1 MAIKDE
7 WGEVSAK
14 KKLEDDKIEIELEE
28 NQEEEKDSKPEI
40 ELEEDNDQEDKAA
53 DTKKKDDEL
62 KELEGI
68 ETNGAQKR
76 IRRLVAQRKEREAEN
91 AELQKRIAEYERKLK
106 EKDEEVVSSAKK
118 NLDQSE
124 QSVSSQLQLAEDAYK
139 QALENGDSG
148 QIVEAQ
154 KKLYSATIQMD
165 RITQAKEAYAEMT
178 PKEQEQ
184 VKQDIK
190 QANQQQQPPVPERPY
205 APDPSQFNSKAVA
218 WAQNNE
224 KFGTD
229 QIFTATAIAL
239 NNKLVEEGWD
249 ADDDEF
255 YEEIDNQLKQQLP
268 MYYKTQ
274 ESAKAPVEE
283 DEQPEVKAPQQPSQV
298 VAGASRTVSNPATGR
313 NRKVKLTR
321 EDQEIAKK
329 WGMSLEDY
337 AAQKL
342 AIEASGEGEYTQ
354 INIKRGGQ

>member
-1 MAIKDE
+1 LF
-7 WGEVSAK
+7 VSQSRSQ
-14 KKLEDDKIEIELEE
+14 IEK
-28 NQEEEKDSKPEI
+28 NSKPEVVV
-40 ELEEDNDQEDKAA
+40 E
-53 DTKKKDDEL
+53 DDEPKQEKAEEEL
-62 KELEGI
+62 NKELEGI

-91 AELQKRIAEYERKLK
+91 EQLKNRIAEYERKLK
-106 EKDEEVVSSAKK
+106 EKEDEVVSSAKK

-124 QSVSSQLQLAEDAYK
+124 QSVSNQLQLAEDAYK

-154 KKLYSATIQMD
+154 KKLYSATIQLD

-184 VKQDIK
+184 VKQEIRE
-190 QANQQQQPPVPERPY
+190 ASNTPPVPDRPY
-205 APDPSQFNSKAVA
+205 APDPAQYNTKAVT
-218 WAQNNE
+218 WAQNND
-224 KFGTD
+224 KFGKD
-229 QIFTATAIAL
+229 QIFTAAAMAINGQL
-239 NNKLVEEGWD
+239 LEEGYD
-249 ADDDEF
+249 PDEDEF
-255 YEEIDNQLKQQLP
+255 YEEIDKQLKKQLP

-274 ESAKAPVEE
+274 EESPPVEEDE

-342 AIEASGEGEYTQ
+342 AIEASGDGEYTT
-354 INIKRGGQ
+354 INIKRGG